1 MYILPQFKYIPFVPN
16 NSPSHLEGLVRGFL
30 LPDRLH
36 PARDGLSPE
45 QRDLLTRKPEF
56 QSQLWG
62 VRDVKDVMVL
72 ICGHRGRDERCGVYG
87 PLLRDEFRQVLPGKG
102 VDVLEGPVAVSEKDA
117 TTSSE
122 GQGEKRTA
130 RVGVVSHVGGHKFA
144 GNVIV
149 YVPPGA
155 RTIEGGEHPLGG
167 CGIWYGRVEP
177 RHVEGIVEETVLRGR
192 VIEELFRGGINREG
206 EILRI

>member
-1 MYILPQFKYIPFVPN
+1 M
-16 NSPSHLEGLVRGFL
+16 

-36 PARDGLSPE
+36 PAHDGLSPD

-56 QSQLWG
+56 QSQLRG
-62 VRDVKDVMVL
+62 VRDVKDVMIL
-72 ICGHRGRDERCGVYG
+72 ICGHGGRDERCGVYG
-87 PLLRDEFRQVLPGKG
+87 PLLRDEFRKVLPGKG
-102 VDVLEGPVAVSEKDA
+102 VEVLESPVRVEREAA
-117 TTSSE
+117 TTE
-122 GQGEKRTA
+122 QKQTA
-130 RVGVVSHVGGHKFA
+130 RVGLVSHVGGHKFA

-155 RTIEGGEHPLGG
+155 RTIEGGENPLEG

-177 RHVEGIVEETVLRGR
+177 RHVEGIVEETVMRGK
-192 VIEELFRGGINREG
+192 VIEELFRGGINRRG